1 MKSAPYPINIPAR
14 TVKAATDIAFQ
25 NCDCLDPITRTRILR
40 AGGQVSLGKYEEDQ
54 NDRAHEQSRG
64 VNFQCGHK
72 TLRRP
77 NPWKKGAEVR
87 KFKDVASSCGFLTP
101 AEWRMC
107 TDCALNLDR
116 TLERLGQRAGV
127 EDS

>member
-1 MKSAPYPINIPAR
+1 M
-14 TVKAATDIAFQ
+14 
-25 NCDCLDPITRTRILR
+25 
-40 AGGQVSLGKYEEDQ
+40 AGGQVSLGKYEKDQ

-87 KFKDVASSCGFLTP
+87 QVKRCRIEAASSLPQLKGTHEHGSCP
-101 AEWRMC
+101 K
-107 TDCALNLDR
+107 LDR
-116 TLERLGQRAGV
+116 TLERFGQCEGV
-127 EDS
+127 EGGSDGRQVCLKFFMRMESGQTVDGKRKKYERR

>member
-1 MKSAPYPINIPAR
+1 VR
-14 TVKAATDIAFQ
+14 AATDTAFQ
-25 NCDCLDPITRTRILR
+25 NCDCLDSITRTRILT
-40 AGGQVSLGKYEEDQ
+40 AGGQVSLGKYEEDR

-87 KFKDVASSCGFLTP
+87 KFKDVVSSCGFLTP

-107 TDCALNLDR
+107 TDRALSS
-116 TLERLGQRAGV
+116 TRLWRDLVNAG
-127 EDS
+127 ELKIRKADGNFA